1 MVSTAEAPRLDV
13 AGLAV
18 RFTIPGARVAA
29 VSGVSFQITPGECL
43 ALVGESGCGKSVLAA
58 ALLGFLPANA
68 EVAGAAILSGGDRP
82 PLQLLTASDQVLAR
96 TVRGRL
102 IGLIPQS
109 PRGAPNPSAHCPRS
123 AGGNRP
129 RPLPR

>member
-1 MVSTAEAPRLDV
+1 MVNAAEAPRLDV

-18 RFTIPGARVAA
+18 RFTIPGAQVAA

-96 TVRGRL
+96 TVRGRR
-102 IGLIPQS
+102 IGLVPQS
-109 PRGAPNPSAHCPRS
+109 PAAHLTATGRLQPERRAS
-123 AGGNRP
+123 PDDND
-129 RPLPR
+129 